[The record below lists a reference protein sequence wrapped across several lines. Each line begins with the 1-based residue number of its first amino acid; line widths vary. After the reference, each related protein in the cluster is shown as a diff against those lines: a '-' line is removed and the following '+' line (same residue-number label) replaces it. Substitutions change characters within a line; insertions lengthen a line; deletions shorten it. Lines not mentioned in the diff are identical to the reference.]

1 VLHTFLEWELTS
13 NGVFFHIN
21 NSTNN
26 SIIESKGSFFLLS
39 RKGLPKIIGQEALH
53 SISKRRKSTGTRL
66 FDTDQRD
73 PKGVWP
79 NLSRRSNKQQDTKEN
94 SI

>member
-26 SIIESKGSFFLLS
+26 SIIESKGSFFLVS

-66 FDTDQRD
+66 LLTIIRTSLII
-73 PKGVWP
+73 PKGFF
-79 NLSRRSNKQQDTKEN
+79 LATSARGTSK
-94 SI
+94 